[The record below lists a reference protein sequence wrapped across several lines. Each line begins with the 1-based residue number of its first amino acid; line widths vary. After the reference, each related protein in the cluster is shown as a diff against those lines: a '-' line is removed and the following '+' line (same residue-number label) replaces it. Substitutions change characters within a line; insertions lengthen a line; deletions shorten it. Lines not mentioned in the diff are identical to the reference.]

1 MTKTIDKEILRH
13 FHGTENW
20 YRRGIARNVLYTDG
34 AKYVPETAEA
44 YWLLDEI
51 AFSQM
56 VKRVAAEEFQ
66 LWKLKVNLKEQTA
79 KLVCEDGNGHT
90 VFRKRIPYTDFPLE
104 EISFYFTNNVIHL
117 PSEY

>member
-1 MTKTIDKEILRH
+1 MTKTIDKEALRQ

-20 YRRGIARNVLYTDG
+20 YRHGMARNILYTEG
-34 AKYVPETAEA
+34 AKYVAESAEA

-56 VKRVAAEEFQ
+56 IKRVADEEFQ
-66 LWKLKVNLKEQTA
+66 LWKLKVNLKDQTA
-79 KLVCEDGNGHT
+79 NLICEDGNGHT
-90 VFRKRIPYTDFPLE
+90 VYRKRIPYTDFPLE
-104 EISFYFTNNVIHL
+104 EISLYFIDKTILL

>member
-1 MTKTIDKEILRH
+1 MTKTLDKETLRQ
-13 FHGTENW
+13 FTGTEQW
-20 YRRGIARNVLYTDG
+20 YRHGQARNVLYTDG
-34 AKYVPETAEA
+34 AKYVAETAGA

-56 VKRVAAEEFQ
+56 IKRVSAEEFQ
-66 LWKLKVNLKEQTA
+66 LWKLKVNLANNTA
-79 KLVCEDGNGHT
+79 RLVCEDGNGHT
-90 VFRKRIPYTDFPLE
+90 VLKKNIPFTDFPLE